1 MYLGIFIFTFVE
13 GFYRDI
19 FMEEL
24 DLNNI
29 LSPEEVENLFG
40 QDTDE
45 LQEISPEEE
54 KKELTEKTETTEVQ
68 TDEDLFESESVGSGK
83 KDSQGQEDTNQDR
96 HGSSPKK
103 TNFYSS
109 IASALKEDGIFQN
122 LDEDKA
128 KEIKD
133 AESFAQAIRDEVSAQ
148 FDERQKRIDEALNA
162 GIELSD
168 VQKYEK
174 TLNYLDSIKDDH
186 LSDESE
192 QGEQLRRQLIYND
205 FINRGYSKERA
216 QREVK
221 KSFDAG
227 TDIED
232 AKEALNS
239 NIEFYKN
246 SYNSIIEEAKKAEEE
261 EIKERKKDAETLK
274 KNILEEEKVFGE
286 LHIDKTTRQKVF
298 DNISKPVYKD
308 PETGEL
314 FTALQKYEMDN
325 RLDFI
330 KNVGLIY
337 TLTDG
342 FKNLDGLIKGKVKKE
357 VRKGLRE
364 LETTINNTARTV
376 DGSLKFVSGVDEDS
390 ESYVG
395 KGWNLDI

>member
-1 MYLGIFIFTFVE
+1 
-13 GFYRDI
+13 
-19 FMEEL
+19 MEEL
-24 DLNNI
+24 DLSNI
-29 LSPEEVENLFG
+29 LSPEEMDNLF
-40 QDTDE
+40 DE
-45 LQEISPEEE
+45 EGSKTQETPPEPTEDD
-54 KKELTEKTETTEVQ
+54 KKNKETTEVQ
-68 TDEDLFESESVGSGK
+68 VDAEDLFESESVGSGK
-83 KDSQGQEDTNQDR
+83 EDKQGKEDTTPD
-96 HGSSPKK
+96 GSGTSPK

-122 LDEDKA
+122 LDNDKA

-162 GIELSD
+162 GIEPSE
-168 VQKYEK
+168 VQKYER
-174 TLNYLDSIKDDH
+174 TLNYLDSIKDENI
-186 LSDESE
+186 SDESE

-232 AKEALNS
+232 AKESLKS
-239 NIEFYKN
+239 NKEFFKN
-246 SYNSIIEEAKKAEEE
+246 SYDSIVEEAKKAEEE
-261 EIKERKKDAETLK
+261 EIKERQKDAETLK

-286 LHIDKTTRQKVF
+286 LQIDKATRQKVF
-298 DNISKPVYKD
+298 DNVSKPVYKD

-325 RLDFI
+325 RLDFL

-364 LETTINNTARTV
+364 LETTINSTARTT
-376 DGSLKFVSGVDEDS
+376 DGNLKFATGVDEDP

-395 KGWNLDI
+395 KGWHLDV

>member
-1 MYLGIFIFTFVE
+1 
-13 GFYRDI
+13 
-19 FMEEL
+19 MEEL

-29 LSPEEVENLFG
+29 LSPEEMDNLF
-40 QDTDE
+40 DE
-45 LQEISPEEE
+45 EGSETQETPPESTEE
-54 KKELTEKTETTEVQ
+54 KEKNNETTEVQ
-68 TDEDLFESESVGSGK
+68 VDAEDLFESESVGSGK
-83 KDSQGQEDTNQDR
+83 EDKQGKEDTTPDR
-96 HGSSPKK
+96 SGTSPK

-122 LDEDKA
+122 LDNDKA

-133 AESFAQAIRDEVSAQ
+133 AESFAQAMRDEVTAQ
-148 FDERQKRIDEALNA
+148 LDERQKRIDEALNA
-162 GIELSD
+162 GIEPSEI
-168 VQKYEK
+168 QKYER
-174 TLNYLDSIKDDH
+174 TLNYLDSIKDENI
-186 LSDESE
+186 SDESE

-232 AKEALNS
+232 AKESLKS
-239 NIEFYKN
+239 NKEFFKN
-246 SYNSIIEEAKKAEEE
+246 SYDSIVEEAKKAEEKE
-261 EIKERKKDAETLK
+261 VEERKKDAETLK

-286 LHIDKTTRQKVF
+286 LQIDKATRQKVF
-298 DNISKPVYKD
+298 DNVSKPVYKD

-325 RLDFI
+325 RLDFL

-364 LETTINNTARTV
+364 LETTINNTARTS
-376 DGSLKFVSGVDEDS
+376 DGNLKFATGVDEDP

-395 KGWNLDI
+395 KGWHLDV

>member
-1 MYLGIFIFTFVE
+1 MK
-13 GFYRDI
+13 
-19 FMEEL
+19 EL
-24 DLNNI
+24 DLSNI
-29 LSPEEVENLFG
+29 LSPEEMDNLF
-40 QDTDE
+40 DE
-45 LQEISPEEE
+45 EGSKTQETPPEPTEDG
-54 KKELTEKTETTEVQ
+54 KKNNETTEVQ
-68 TDEDLFESESVGSGK
+68 VDAEDLFESESVGSGK
-83 KDSQGQEDTNQDR
+83 EDKQGKEDTTPD
-96 HGSSPKK
+96 GSGTSPK

-122 LDEDKA
+122 LDNDKA

-162 GIELSD
+162 GIEPSE
-168 VQKYEK
+168 VQKYER
-174 TLNYLDSIKDDH
+174 TLNYLDSIKDENI
-186 LSDESE
+186 SDESE

-232 AKEALNS
+232 AKESLKS
-239 NIEFYKN
+239 NKEFFKS
-246 SYNSIIEEAKKAEEE
+246 SYDSIVEEAKKEEE
-261 EIKERKKDAETLK
+261 KEIEKRKKDAETLK

-286 LHIDKTTRQKVF
+286 LQIDKATRQKVF
-298 DNISKPVYKD
+298 DNVSKPVYKD

-325 RLDFI
+325 RLDFL

-364 LETTINNTARTV
+364 LETTINNTARTS
-376 DGSLKFVSGVDEDS
+376 DGNLKFATGVDEDP

-395 KGWNLDI
+395 KGWHLDV

>member
-1 MYLGIFIFTFVE
+1 
-13 GFYRDI
+13 
-19 FMEEL
+19 MEEL
-24 DLNNI
+24 NSSNI
-29 LSPEEVENLFG
+29 LSPEEMDNLF
-40 QDTDE
+40 DE
-45 LQEISPEEE
+45 EGSETQETPPDPKEDD
-54 KKELTEKTETTEVQ
+54 KKNKETTEVQ
-68 TDEDLFESESVGSGK
+68 VDAEDLFESERVGSGK
-83 KDSQGQEDTNQDR
+83 EDKQGKEDTIPDR
-96 HGSSPKK
+96 SGTSPK

-122 LDEDKA
+122 LDDDKA

-162 GIELSD
+162 GIEPSE
-168 VQKYEK
+168 VQKYER
-174 TLNYLDSIKDDH
+174 TLNYLDSIKDENI
-186 LSDESE
+186 SDESE

-232 AKEALNS
+232 AKESLKS
-239 NIEFYKN
+239 NKEFFKN
-246 SYNSIIEEAKKAEEE
+246 SYDSMVEEAKKAEEK
-261 EIKERKKDAETLK
+261 EIEERKKDAETLK

-286 LHIDKTTRQKVF
+286 LQIDKATRQKVF

-325 RLDFI
+325 RLDFL

-364 LETTINNTARTV
+364 LETTINNTARTT
-376 DGSLKFVSGVDEDS
+376 DGDLKFATGVDEDP

-395 KGWNLDI
+395 KGWHLDV

>member
-1 MYLGIFIFTFVE
+1 
-13 GFYRDI
+13 
-19 FMEEL
+19 MEEL

-29 LSPEEVENLFG
+29 LSPEEMDNLFNEEG
-40 QDTDE
+40 SET
-45 LQEISPEEE
+45 QETPPEPTEE
-54 KKELTEKTETTEVQ
+54 KEKNNETTEVQ
-68 TDEDLFESESVGSGK
+68 VDAEDLFESESVGSGK
-83 KDSQGQEDTNQDR
+83 EDKQGKEDTTPDR
-96 HGSSPKK
+96 SGTSPK

-122 LDEDKA
+122 LDNDKA

-133 AESFAQAIRDEVSAQ
+133 AESFAQAMRDEVTAQ
-148 FDERQKRIDEALNA
+148 LDERQKRIDEALNA
-162 GIELSD
+162 GIEPSEI
-168 VQKYEK
+168 QKYEK
-174 TLNYLDSIKDDH
+174 TLNYLDSIKDENI
-186 LSDESE
+186 SDESE

-232 AKEALNS
+232 AKESLKS
-239 NIEFYKN
+239 NKEFFKN
-246 SYNSIIEEAKKAEEE
+246 SYDSIVEEAKKAEEK
-261 EIKERKKDAETLK
+261 EIEERKKDAETLK

-286 LHIDKTTRQKVF
+286 LQIDKATRQKVF

-325 RLDFI
+325 RLDFL

-364 LETTINNTARTV
+364 LETTINNTARTS
-376 DGSLKFVSGVDEDS
+376 DGNLKFATGVDEDP

-395 KGWNLDI
+395 KGWHLDV

>member
-1 MYLGIFIFTFVE
+1 
-13 GFYRDI
+13 
-19 FMEEL
+19 MEEL

-29 LSPEEVENLFG
+29 LSPEEMDNLF
-40 QDTDE
+40 DE
-45 LQEISPEEE
+45 EGSKTQETPPEPTEDN
-54 KKELTEKTETTEVQ
+54 KKNNETTEVQ
-68 TDEDLFESESVGSGK
+68 VDAEDLFESESVGSGK
-83 KDSQGQEDTNQDR
+83 EDKQGKEDTTPD
-96 HGSSPKK
+96 GSGTSPK

-122 LDEDKA
+122 LDNDKA

-162 GIELSD
+162 GIEPSE
-168 VQKYEK
+168 VQKYER
-174 TLNYLDSIKDDH
+174 TLNYLDSIKDENI
-186 LSDESE
+186 SDESE

-232 AKEALNS
+232 AKESLKS
-239 NIEFYKN
+239 NKEFFKS
-246 SYNSIIEEAKKAEEE
+246 SYDSIVEEAKKAEEE
-261 EIKERKKDAETLK
+261 EIKERQKDAETLK

-286 LHIDKTTRQKVF
+286 LQIDKATRQKVF
-298 DNISKPVYKD
+298 DNVSKPVYKD

-325 RLDFI
+325 RLDFL

-364 LETTINNTARTV
+364 LETTINSTARTT
-376 DGSLKFVSGVDEDS
+376 DGNLKFATGVDEDP

-395 KGWNLDI
+395 KGWHLDV

>member
-1 MYLGIFIFTFVE
+1 
-13 GFYRDI
+13 
-19 FMEEL
+19 MEEL

-29 LSPEEVENLFG
+29 LSPEEMDNLF
-40 QDTDE
+40 DE
-45 LQEISPEEE
+45 EGSETQETPPESTEE
-54 KKELTEKTETTEVQ
+54 KEKNNETTEVQ
-68 TDEDLFESESVGSGK
+68 VDAEDLFESESVGSGK
-83 KDSQGQEDTNQDR
+83 EDKQGKEDTTPDR
-96 HGSSPKK
+96 SGTSPK

-122 LDEDKA
+122 LDNDKA

-133 AESFAQAIRDEVSAQ
+133 AESFAQAMRDEVTAQ
-148 FDERQKRIDEALNA
+148 LDERQKRIDEALNA
-162 GIELSD
+162 GIEPSEI
-168 VQKYEK
+168 QKYER
-174 TLNYLDSIKDDH
+174 TLNYLDSIKDENI
-186 LSDESE
+186 SDESE

-232 AKEALNS
+232 AKESLKS
-239 NIEFYKN
+239 NKEFFKN
-246 SYNSIIEEAKKAEEE
+246 SYDSIVEEAKKAEERE
-261 EIKERKKDAETLK
+261 VEERKKDAETLK

-286 LHIDKTTRQKVF
+286 LQIDKATRQKVF

-325 RLDFI
+325 RLDFL

-364 LETTINNTARTV
+364 LETTINNTARTS
-376 DGSLKFVSGVDEDS
+376 DGNLKFATGVDEDP

-395 KGWNLDI
+395 KGWHLDV

>member
-1 MYLGIFIFTFVE
+1 
-13 GFYRDI
+13 
-19 FMEEL
+19 MEEL

-29 LSPEEVENLFG
+29 LSPEEMDNLF
-40 QDTDE
+40 DE
-45 LQEISPEEE
+45 EGSETQETPPESTEE
-54 KKELTEKTETTEVQ
+54 KEKNKETTEVQ
-68 TDEDLFESESVGSGK
+68 VDAEDLFESESVGSGK
-83 KDSQGQEDTNQDR
+83 EDKQGREDTTPDR
-96 HGSSPKK
+96 SGTSPK

-122 LDEDKA
+122 LDDDKA

-133 AESFAQAIRDEVSAQ
+133 AESFAQAMRDEVTAQ
-148 FDERQKRIDEALNA
+148 LDERQKRIDEALNA
-162 GIELSD
+162 GIEPSEI
-168 VQKYEK
+168 QKYEK
-174 TLNYLDSIKDDH
+174 TLNYLDSIKDENI
-186 LSDESE
+186 SDESE

-232 AKEALNS
+232 AKESLKS
-239 NIEFYKN
+239 NKEFFKN
-246 SYNSIIEEAKKAEEE
+246 SYDSIVEEAKKAEEK
-261 EIKERKKDAETLK
+261 EIEERKKDAETLK

-286 LHIDKTTRQKVF
+286 IQIDKATRQKVF

-325 RLDFI
+325 RLDFL

-342 FKNLDGLIKGKVKKE
+342 FKNLNGLIKGKVKKE

-364 LETTINNTARTV
+364 LETTINNTARTS
-376 DGSLKFVSGVDEDS
+376 DGNLKFATGVDEDP

-395 KGWNLDI
+395 KGWHLDV

>member
-1 MYLGIFIFTFVE
+1 
-13 GFYRDI
+13 
-19 FMEEL
+19 MEEL

-29 LSPEEVENLFG
+29 LSPEEMDNLFNEEG
-40 QDTDE
+40 SET
-45 LQEISPEEE
+45 QETPPDPKEDD
-54 KKELTEKTETTEVQ
+54 KKNKEATEVQ
-68 TDEDLFESESVGSGK
+68 VDAEDLFESESVGSGK
-83 KDSQGQEDTNQDR
+83 EDKQGKEDTIPDR
-96 HGSSPKK
+96 SGTSPK

-122 LDEDKA
+122 LDDDKA

-162 GIELSD
+162 GIEPSE
-168 VQKYEK
+168 VQKYER
-174 TLNYLDSIKDDH
+174 TLNYLDSIKDENI
-186 LSDESE
+186 SDESE

-232 AKEALNS
+232 AKESLKS
-239 NIEFYKN
+239 NKEFFKN
-246 SYNSIIEEAKKAEEE
+246 SYDSIVEEAKKAEEE

-286 LHIDKTTRQKVF
+286 LQIDKATRQKVF

-325 RLDFI
+325 RLDFL

-364 LETTINNTARTV
+364 LETTINNTARTT
-376 DGSLKFVSGVDEDS
+376 DGNLKFATGVDEDP

-395 KGWNLDI
+395 KGWHLDV

>member
-1 MYLGIFIFTFVE
+1 
-13 GFYRDI
+13 
-19 FMEEL
+19 MEEL
-24 DLNNI
+24 DLSNI
-29 LSPEEVENLFG
+29 LSPEEMDNLF
-40 QDTDE
+40 DE
-45 LQEISPEEE
+45 EGSETQETPPDP
-54 KKELTEKTETTEVQ
+54 KEDDNKNKETTEVQ
-68 TDEDLFESESVGSGK
+68 VDAEDLFESESVGSGK
-83 KDSQGQEDTNQDR
+83 EDKQGKEDTIPDR
-96 HGSSPKK
+96 SGTSPK

-122 LDEDKA
+122 LDDDKA

-162 GIELSD
+162 GIEPSE
-168 VQKYEK
+168 VQKYER
-174 TLNYLDSIKDDH
+174 TLNYLDSIKDENI
-186 LSDESE
+186 SDESE

-232 AKEALNS
+232 AKESLKS
-239 NIEFYKN
+239 NKEFFKN
-246 SYNSIIEEAKKAEEE
+246 SYDSIVEEAKKAEEKE
-261 EIKERKKDAETLK
+261 VEERKKDAETLK

-286 LHIDKTTRQKVF
+286 LQIDKATRQKVF

-325 RLDFI
+325 RLDFL

-364 LETTINNTARTV
+364 LETTINNTARTS
-376 DGSLKFVSGVDEDS
+376 DGNLKFATGVDEDP

-395 KGWNLDI
+395 KGWHLDV

>member
-1 MYLGIFIFTFVE
+1 
-13 GFYRDI
+13 
-19 FMEEL
+19 MEEL

-29 LSPEEVENLFG
+29 LSPEEMDNLF
-40 QDTDE
+40 DE
-45 LQEISPEEE
+45 EGSETQETPPESTEE
-54 KKELTEKTETTEVQ
+54 KEKNKETTEVQ
-68 TDEDLFESESVGSGK
+68 VDAEDLFESESVGSGK
-83 KDSQGQEDTNQDR
+83 EDKQGKEDTTPDR
-96 HGSSPKK
+96 SGTSPK

-122 LDEDKA
+122 LDNDKA

-133 AESFAQAIRDEVSAQ
+133 AESFAQAMRDEVTAQ
-148 FDERQKRIDEALNA
+148 LDERQKRIDEALDA
-162 GIELSD
+162 GIEPSEI
-168 VQKYEK
+168 QKYER
-174 TLNYLDSIKDDH
+174 TLNYLDSIKDENI
-186 LSDESE
+186 SDESE

-232 AKEALNS
+232 AKESLKS
-239 NIEFYKN
+239 NKEFFKN
-246 SYNSIIEEAKKAEEE
+246 SYDSIVEEAKKAEEK
-261 EIKERKKDAETLK
+261 EIEERKKDAETLK

-286 LHIDKTTRQKVF
+286 LQIDKATRQKVF
-298 DNISKPVYKD
+298 DNVSKPVYKD

-325 RLDFI
+325 RLDFL

-364 LETTINNTARTV
+364 LETTINNTARTS
-376 DGSLKFVSGVDEDS
+376 DGNLKFATGVDEDP

-395 KGWNLDI
+395 KGWHLDV

>member
-1 MYLGIFIFTFVE
+1 
-13 GFYRDI
+13 
-19 FMEEL
+19 MEEL

-29 LSPEEVENLFG
+29 LSPEEVDNLF
-40 QDTDE
+40 DE
-45 LQEISPEEE
+45 EGSKTQETPPEPTEDD
-54 KKELTEKTETTEVQ
+54 KKNNETTEVQ
-68 TDEDLFESESVGSGK
+68 VDAEDLFESESVGSGK
-83 KDSQGQEDTNQDR
+83 EDKQGKEDT
-96 HGSSPKK
+96 SPDGTGTSPK

-122 LDEDKA
+122 LDNDKA

-162 GIELSD
+162 GIEPSE
-168 VQKYEK
+168 VQKYER
-174 TLNYLDSIKDDH
+174 TLNYLDSIKDENI
-186 LSDESE
+186 SDESE

-232 AKEALNS
+232 AKESLKS
-239 NIEFYKN
+239 NKEFFKS
-246 SYNSIIEEAKKAEEE
+246 SYDSIVEEAKKEEE
-261 EIKERKKDAETLK
+261 KEIEKRKKDAETLK

-286 LHIDKTTRQKVF
+286 LQIDKATRQKVF
-298 DNISKPVYKD
+298 DNVSKPVYKD

-325 RLDFI
+325 RLDFL

-364 LETTINNTARTV
+364 LETTINNTARTS
-376 DGSLKFVSGVDEDS
+376 DGNLKFATGVDEDP

-395 KGWNLDI
+395 KGWHLDV

>member
-1 MYLGIFIFTFVE
+1 
-13 GFYRDI
+13 
-19 FMEEL
+19 MEEL

-29 LSPEEVENLFG
+29 LSPEEMDNLF
-40 QDTDE
+40 DE
-45 LQEISPEEE
+45 EGSKTQETPPESTEE
-54 KKELTEKTETTEVQ
+54 KEKNKETTEVQ
-68 TDEDLFESESVGSGK
+68 VDAEDLFESESVGSGK
-83 KDSQGQEDTNQDR
+83 EDKQGKEDTTPD
-96 HGSSPKK
+96 GSGTSPK

-122 LDEDKA
+122 LDNDKA

-133 AESFAQAIRDEVSAQ
+133 AESFAQAMRDEVTAQ
-148 FDERQKRIDEALNA
+148 LDERQKRIDEALNA
-162 GIELSD
+162 GIEPSEI
-168 VQKYEK
+168 QKYEK
-174 TLNYLDSIKDDH
+174 TLNYLDSIRDENI
-186 LSDESE
+186 SDESE

-232 AKEALNS
+232 AKESLKS
-239 NIEFYKN
+239 NKEFFKN
-246 SYNSIIEEAKKAEEE
+246 SYDSIVEEAKKAEEK
-261 EIKERKKDAETLK
+261 EIEERKKDTETLK

-286 LHIDKTTRQKVF
+286 IQIDKATRQKVF

-325 RLDFI
+325 RLDFL

-364 LETTINNTARTV
+364 LETTINNTARTS
-376 DGSLKFVSGVDEDS
+376 DGNLKFATGVDEDP

-395 KGWNLDI
+395 KGWHLDV

>member
-1 MYLGIFIFTFVE
+1 
-13 GFYRDI
+13 
-19 FMEEL
+19 MEEL

-29 LSPEEVENLFG
+29 LSPEEMDNLF
-40 QDTDE
+40 DE
-45 LQEISPEEE
+45 EGSKTQETPPESTEE
-54 KKELTEKTETTEVQ
+54 KEKNKETTEVQ
-68 TDEDLFESESVGSGK
+68 VDAEDLFESESVGSGK
-83 KDSQGQEDTNQDR
+83 EDKQGKEDTIPDR
-96 HGSSPKK
+96 SGTSPK

-122 LDEDKA
+122 LDNDKA

-133 AESFAQAIRDEVSAQ
+133 AESFAQAMRDEVTAQ
-148 FDERQKRIDEALNA
+148 LDERQKRIDEALNA
-162 GIELSD
+162 GIEPSEI
-168 VQKYEK
+168 QKYEK
-174 TLNYLDSIKDDH
+174 TLNYLDSIKDENI
-186 LSDESE
+186 SDESE

-232 AKEALNS
+232 AKESLKS
-239 NIEFYKN
+239 NKEFFKN
-246 SYNSIIEEAKKAEEE
+246 SYDSIVEEAKKAEEK
-261 EIKERKKDAETLK
+261 EIEERKKDAETLK

-286 LHIDKTTRQKVF
+286 IQIDKATRQKVF

-325 RLDFI
+325 RFDFL

-364 LETTINNTARTV
+364 LETTINNTARTS
-376 DGSLKFVSGVDEDS
+376 DGNLKLQLELMKTLSLMLVRAGILMS
-390 ESYVG
+390 
-395 KGWNLDI
+395 NLLF

>member
-1 MYLGIFIFTFVE
+1 
-13 GFYRDI
+13 
-19 FMEEL
+19 MEEL

-29 LSPEEVENLFG
+29 LSPEEMDNLF
-40 QDTDE
+40 DE
-45 LQEISPEEE
+45 EGSETQETPPESTEE
-54 KKELTEKTETTEVQ
+54 KEKNNETTEVQ
-68 TDEDLFESESVGSGK
+68 VDAEDLFESESVGSGK
-83 KDSQGQEDTNQDR
+83 EDKQGKEDTTPDR
-96 HGSSPKK
+96 SGTSPK

-122 LDEDKA
+122 LDNDKA

-133 AESFAQAIRDEVSAQ
+133 AESFAQAIRDEVTAQ
-148 FDERQKRIDEALNA
+148 LDERQKRIDEALNA
-162 GIELSD
+162 GIEPSEI
-168 VQKYEK
+168 QKYEK
-174 TLNYLDSIKDDH
+174 TLNYLDSIKDENI
-186 LSDESE
+186 SDESE

-232 AKEALNS
+232 AKESLKS
-239 NIEFYKN
+239 NKEFFKN
-246 SYNSIIEEAKKAEEE
+246 SYDSIVEEAKKAEEK
-261 EIKERKKDAETLK
+261 EIEERKKDAETLK

-286 LHIDKTTRQKVF
+286 LQIDKATRQKVF

-325 RLDFI
+325 RLDFL

-364 LETTINNTARTV
+364 LETTINNTARTS
-376 DGSLKFVSGVDEDS
+376 DGNLKFATGVDEDP

-395 KGWNLDI
+395 KGWHLDV

>member
-1 MYLGIFIFTFVE
+1 
-13 GFYRDI
+13 
-19 FMEEL
+19 MEEL

-29 LSPEEVENLFG
+29 LSPEEMDNLF
-40 QDTDE
+40 DE
-45 LQEISPEEE
+45 EGSETQETPPESTEE
-54 KKELTEKTETTEVQ
+54 KEQNKETTEVQ
-68 TDEDLFESESVGSGK
+68 VDAEDLFESESVGSGK
-83 KDSQGQEDTNQDR
+83 EDKQGKEDTTPDR
-96 HGSSPKK
+96 SGTSPK

-122 LDEDKA
+122 LDNDKA

-133 AESFAQAIRDEVSAQ
+133 AESFAQAMRDEVTAQ
-148 FDERQKRIDEALNA
+148 LDERQKRIDEALNA
-162 GIELSD
+162 GIEPSEI
-168 VQKYEK
+168 QKYER
-174 TLNYLDSIKDDH
+174 TLNYLDSIKDENI
-186 LSDESE
+186 SDESE

-232 AKEALNS
+232 AKESLKS
-239 NIEFYKN
+239 NKEFFKN
-246 SYNSIIEEAKKAEEE
+246 SYDSIVEEAKKAEEKE
-261 EIKERKKDAETLK
+261 VEERKKDAETLK

-286 LHIDKTTRQKVF
+286 LQIDKATRQKVF
-298 DNISKPVYKD
+298 DNVSKPVYKD

-325 RLDFI
+325 RLDFL

-364 LETTINNTARTV
+364 LETTINNTARTS
-376 DGSLKFVSGVDEDS
+376 DGNLKFATGVDEDP

-395 KGWNLDI
+395 KGWHLDV

>member
-1 MYLGIFIFTFVE
+1 
-13 GFYRDI
+13 
-19 FMEEL
+19 MEEL

-29 LSPEEVENLFG
+29 LSPEEMDNLF
-40 QDTDE
+40 DE
-45 LQEISPEEE
+45 EGSKTQETPPEPTEDD
-54 KKELTEKTETTEVQ
+54 KKNNETTEVQ
-68 TDEDLFESESVGSGK
+68 VDAEDLFESESVGSGK
-83 KDSQGQEDTNQDR
+83 EDKQGKEDTTPD
-96 HGSSPKK
+96 GSGTSPK

-122 LDEDKA
+122 LDNDKA

-162 GIELSD
+162 GIEPSE
-168 VQKYEK
+168 VQKYER
-174 TLNYLDSIKDDH
+174 TLNYLDSIKDENI
-186 LSDESE
+186 SDESE

-232 AKEALNS
+232 AKESLKS
-239 NIEFYKN
+239 NKEFFKS
-246 SYNSIIEEAKKAEEE
+246 SYDSIVEEAKKAEEE
-261 EIKERKKDAETLK
+261 EIKERQKDAETLK

-286 LHIDKTTRQKVF
+286 LQIDKATRQKVF
-298 DNISKPVYKD
+298 DNVSKPVYKD

-325 RLDFI
+325 RLDFL

-364 LETTINNTARTV
+364 LETTINNTARTT
-376 DGSLKFVSGVDEDS
+376 DGNLKFATGVDEDP

-395 KGWNLDI
+395 KGWHLDV

>member
-1 MYLGIFIFTFVE
+1 
-13 GFYRDI
+13 
-19 FMEEL
+19 MEEL
-24 DLNNI
+24 DLSNI
-29 LSPEEVENLFG
+29 LSPEEMDNLF
-40 QDTDE
+40 DE
-45 LQEISPEEE
+45 EGSKTQETPP
-54 KKELTEKTETTEVQ
+54 ELTEDDKKNKETTEVQ
-68 TDEDLFESESVGSGK
+68 VDAEDLFESESVGSGK
-83 KDSQGQEDTNQDR
+83 EDKQGKEDT
-96 HGSSPKK
+96 SPDGTGISPK

-109 IASALKEDGIFQN
+109 IASALKEEGIFQN
-122 LDEDKA
+122 LDDSKA
-128 KEIKD
+128 SEIKD
-133 AESFAQAIRDEVSAQ
+133 AESFAQAFRDEVTAQ
-148 FDERQKRIDEALNA
+148 LDERQKRIDEALNA
-162 GIELSD
+162 GIEPSE
-168 VQKYEK
+168 VQKYER
-174 TLNYLDSIKDDH
+174 TLNYLDSIKDENI
-186 LSDESE
+186 SDESE

-232 AKEALNS
+232 AKESLKS
-239 NIEFYKN
+239 NKEFFKS
-246 SYNSIIEEAKKAEEE
+246 SYDSIVEEAKKEEE
-261 EIKERKKDAETLK
+261 KEIENRKKDAETLK

-286 LHIDKTTRQKVF
+286 LQIDKATRQKVF
-298 DNISKPVYKD
+298 DNVSKPVYKD

-325 RLDFI
+325 RLDFL

-364 LETTINNTARTV
+364 LETTINNTARTA
-376 DGSLKFVSGVDEDS
+376 DGNLKFATGVDEDP

-395 KGWNLDI
+395 KGWHLDV

>member
-1 MYLGIFIFTFVE
+1 
-13 GFYRDI
+13 
-19 FMEEL
+19 MEEL

-29 LSPEEVENLFG
+29 LSPEEMDNLF
-40 QDTDE
+40 DE
-45 LQEISPEEE
+45 EGSKTQETPPEP
-54 KKELTEKTETTEVQ
+54 TEDDNKNNETTEVQ
-68 TDEDLFESESVGSGK
+68 VDAEDLFESESVGSGK
-83 KDSQGQEDTNQDR
+83 EDKQGKEDTTPD
-96 HGSSPKK
+96 GSGTSPK

-122 LDEDKA
+122 LDDSKA
-128 KEIKD
+128 SEIKD
-133 AESFAQAIRDEVSAQ
+133 AESFAQAFRDEVTAQ
-148 FDERQKRIDEALNA
+148 LDERQKRIDEALNA
-162 GIELSD
+162 GIEPSE
-168 VQKYEK
+168 VQKYER
-174 TLNYLDSIKDDH
+174 TLNYLDSIKDENI
-186 LSDESE
+186 SDESE

-232 AKEALNS
+232 AKESLKS
-239 NIEFYKN
+239 NKEFFKS
-246 SYNSIIEEAKKAEEE
+246 SYDSIVEEAKKEEE
-261 EIKERKKDAETLK
+261 KEIEERKKDAETLK

-286 LHIDKTTRQKVF
+286 LQIDKATRQKVF
-298 DNISKPVYKD
+298 DNVSKPVYKD

-325 RLDFI
+325 RLDFL

-364 LETTINNTARTV
+364 LETTINNTARTA
-376 DGSLKFVSGVDEDS
+376 DGNLKFATGVDEDP

-395 KGWNLDI
+395 KGWHLDV

>member
-1 MYLGIFIFTFVE
+1 
-13 GFYRDI
+13 
-19 FMEEL
+19 MEEL

-29 LSPEEVENLFG
+29 LSPEEMDNLF
-40 QDTDE
+40 DE
-45 LQEISPEEE
+45 EGSKTQETPPEPTEDD
-54 KKELTEKTETTEVQ
+54 KKNNETTEVQ
-68 TDEDLFESESVGSGK
+68 VDAEDLFESESVGSGK
-83 KDSQGQEDTNQDR
+83 EDKQGKEDT
-96 HGSSPKK
+96 SPDGTGTSPK

-122 LDEDKA
+122 LDNDKA

-162 GIELSD
+162 GIEPSE
-168 VQKYEK
+168 VQKYER
-174 TLNYLDSIKDDH
+174 TLNYLDSIKDENI
-186 LSDESE
+186 SDESE

-232 AKEALNS
+232 AKESLKS
-239 NIEFYKN
+239 NKEFFKS
-246 SYNSIIEEAKKAEEE
+246 SYDSIVEEAKKEEE
-261 EIKERKKDAETLK
+261 KEIEERKKDAETLK

-286 LHIDKTTRQKVF
+286 LQIDKATRQKVF
-298 DNISKPVYKD
+298 DNVSKPVYKD

-325 RLDFI
+325 RLDFL

-364 LETTINNTARTV
+364 LETTINNTARTS
-376 DGSLKFVSGVDEDS
+376 DGNLKFATGVDEDP

-395 KGWNLDI
+395 KGWHLDV

>member
-1 MYLGIFIFTFVE
+1 
-13 GFYRDI
+13 
-19 FMEEL
+19 MEEL

-29 LSPEEVENLFG
+29 LSPEEMDNLFNEEG
-40 QDTDE
+40 SET
-45 LQEISPEEE
+45 QETPPDPKEDD
-54 KKELTEKTETTEVQ
+54 KKNKETTEVQ
-68 TDEDLFESESVGSGK
+68 VDAEDLFESESVGSGK
-83 KDSQGQEDTNQDR
+83 EDKQGKEDT
-96 HGSSPKK
+96 SPDGTGTSPK

-109 IASALKEDGIFQN
+109 IASALKEEGIFQN
-122 LDEDKA
+122 LDDSKA
-128 KEIKD
+128 SEIKD
-133 AESFAQAIRDEVSAQ
+133 AESFAQAFRDEVTAQ
-148 FDERQKRIDEALNA
+148 LDERQKRIDEALNA
-162 GIELSD
+162 GIEPSEI
-168 VQKYEK
+168 QKYER
-174 TLNYLDSIKDDH
+174 TLNYLDSIKDENI
-186 LSDESE
+186 SDESE

-232 AKEALNS
+232 AKESLKS
-239 NIEFYKN
+239 NKEFFKN
-246 SYNSIIEEAKKAEEE
+246 SYDSIVEEAKKAEEE

-286 LHIDKTTRQKVF
+286 LQIDKATRQKVF

-325 RLDFI
+325 RLDFL

-364 LETTINNTARTV
+364 LETTINNTARTT
-376 DGSLKFVSGVDEDS
+376 DGNLKFATGVDEDP

-395 KGWNLDI
+395 KGWHLDV

>member
-1 MYLGIFIFTFVE
+1 
-13 GFYRDI
+13 
-19 FMEEL
+19 MEEL

-29 LSPEEVENLFG
+29 LSPEEMDNLF
-40 QDTDE
+40 DE
-45 LQEISPEEE
+45 EGSKTQETPPESTEDD
-54 KKELTEKTETTEVQ
+54 KKNNETTEVQ
-68 TDEDLFESESVGSGK
+68 VDAEDLFESESVGSGK
-83 KDSQGQEDTNQDR
+83 EDKQGKEDTTPDR
-96 HGSSPKK
+96 SGTSPK

-122 LDEDKA
+122 LDNDKA

-162 GIELSD
+162 GIEPSEI
-168 VQKYEK
+168 QKYER
-174 TLNYLDSIKDDH
+174 TLNYLDSIKDENI
-186 LSDESE
+186 SDESE

-232 AKEALNS
+232 AKESLKS
-239 NIEFYKN
+239 NKEFFKS
-246 SYNSIIEEAKKAEEE
+246 SYDSIVEEAKKEEE
-261 EIKERKKDAETLK
+261 KEIDERKKDAETLK

-286 LHIDKTTRQKVF
+286 LQIDKATRQKVF
-298 DNISKPVYKD
+298 DNVSKPVYKD

-325 RLDFI
+325 RLDFL

-364 LETTINNTARTV
+364 LETTINNTARTS
-376 DGSLKFVSGVDEDS
+376 DGNLKFASGVDEDP

-395 KGWNLDI
+395 KGWHLDV

>member
-1 MYLGIFIFTFVE
+1 
-13 GFYRDI
+13 
-19 FMEEL
+19 MEEL
-24 DLNNI
+24 DLSNI
-29 LSPEEVENLFG
+29 LSPEEVDNLF
-40 QDTDE
+40 DE
-45 LQEISPEEE
+45 EGSKTQETPPEPTEDD
-54 KKELTEKTETTEVQ
+54 KKNNETTEVQ
-68 TDEDLFESESVGSGK
+68 VDAEDLFESESVGSGK
-83 KDSQGQEDTNQDR
+83 EDKQGKEDTTPD
-96 HGSSPKK
+96 GSGTSPK

-122 LDEDKA
+122 LDNDKA

-162 GIELSD
+162 GIEPSE
-168 VQKYEK
+168 VQKYER
-174 TLNYLDSIKDDH
+174 TLNYLDSIKDENI
-186 LSDESE
+186 SDESE

-232 AKEALNS
+232 AKESLKS
-239 NIEFYKN
+239 NKEFFKS
-246 SYNSIIEEAKKAEEE
+246 SYDSIVEEAKKEEE
-261 EIKERKKDAETLK
+261 KEIEERKKDAETLK

-286 LHIDKTTRQKVF
+286 LQIDKATRQKVF
-298 DNISKPVYKD
+298 DNVSKPVYKD

-325 RLDFI
+325 RLDFL
-330 KNVGLIY
+330 KNVGLVY

-364 LETTINNTARTV
+364 LETTINNTARTS
-376 DGSLKFVSGVDEDS
+376 DGNLKFATGVDEDP

-395 KGWNLDI
+395 KGWHLDV

>member
-1 MYLGIFIFTFVE
+1 
-13 GFYRDI
+13 
-19 FMEEL
+19 MEEL
-24 DLNNI
+24 DLSNI
-29 LSPEEVENLFG
+29 LSPEEMDNLF
-40 QDTDE
+40 DE
-45 LQEISPEEE
+45 EGSKTQETPPEP
-54 KKELTEKTETTEVQ
+54 TEDDNKNNETTEVQ
-68 TDEDLFESESVGSGK
+68 VDAEDLFESESVGSGK
-83 KDSQGQEDTNQDR
+83 EDKQGKEDT
-96 HGSSPKK
+96 SPDGTGTSPK

-122 LDEDKA
+122 LDNDKA

-162 GIELSD
+162 GIEPSE
-168 VQKYEK
+168 VQKYER
-174 TLNYLDSIKDDH
+174 TLNYLDSIKDENI
-186 LSDESE
+186 SDESE

-232 AKEALNS
+232 AKESLKS
-239 NIEFYKN
+239 NKEFFKS
-246 SYNSIIEEAKKAEEE
+246 SYDSIVEEAKKEEE
-261 EIKERKKDAETLK
+261 KEIEKRKKDAETLK

-286 LHIDKTTRQKVF
+286 LQIDKATRQKVF
-298 DNISKPVYKD
+298 DNVSKPVYKD

-325 RLDFI
+325 RLDFL

-364 LETTINNTARTV
+364 LETTINNTARTS
-376 DGSLKFVSGVDEDS
+376 DGNLKFATGVDEDP

-395 KGWNLDI
+395 KGWHLDV

>member
-1 MYLGIFIFTFVE
+1 
-13 GFYRDI
+13 
-19 FMEEL
+19 MEEL
-24 DLNNI
+24 DLSNI
-29 LSPEEVENLFG
+29 LSPEEMDNLF
-40 QDTDE
+40 DE
-45 LQEISPEEE
+45 EGNETQETPPDPKEDD
-54 KKELTEKTETTEVQ
+54 KKNKETTEVQ
-68 TDEDLFESESVGSGK
+68 VDAEDLFESESVGSGK
-83 KDSQGQEDTNQDR
+83 EDKQGKEDTTSDR
-96 HGSSPKK
+96 SGTSPK

-162 GIELSD
+162 GIEPSE
-168 VQKYEK
+168 VQKYER
-174 TLNYLDSIKDDH
+174 TLNYLDSIKDENI
-186 LSDESE
+186 SDESE

-232 AKEALNS
+232 AKESLKS
-239 NIEFYKN
+239 NKEFFKN
-246 SYNSIIEEAKKAEEE
+246 SYDSMVEEAKKVEEE

-286 LHIDKTTRQKVF
+286 LQIDKATRQKVF

-325 RLDFI
+325 RLDFL

-364 LETTINNTARTV
+364 LETTINNTARTT
-376 DGSLKFVSGVDEDS
+376 DGNLKFATGVDEDP

-395 KGWNLDI
+395 KGWHLDV

>member
-1 MYLGIFIFTFVE
+1 
-13 GFYRDI
+13 
-19 FMEEL
+19 MEEL
-24 DLNNI
+24 DLSNI
-29 LSPEEVENLFG
+29 LSPEEMDNLFNEEEKE
-40 QDTDE
+40 T
-45 LQEISPEEE
+45 QETPPDPKEE
-54 KKELTEKTETTEVQ
+54 KKENKETTEVQ
-68 TDEDLFESESVGSGK
+68 VNVEDLFESESVGSGK
-83 KDSQGQEDTNQDR
+83 EDKQGKEDTTPDR
-96 HGSSPKK
+96 SGTSPK
-103 TNFYSS
+103 TNPYSS

-122 LDEDKA
+122 LDEEKA

-148 FDERQKRIDEALNA
+148 FDERQRRIDEALTA
-162 GIELSD
+162 GIEPSEI
-168 VQKYEK
+168 QKYER
-174 TLNYLDSIKDDH
+174 TLSYLDSIKDENI
-186 LSDESE
+186 SDESE

-232 AKEALNS
+232 AKESLKS
-239 NIEFYKN
+239 NKEFFKS
-246 SYNSIIEEAKKAEEE
+246 SYNSMVEEAKKAEEE

-274 KNILEEEKVFGE
+274 KSILEEEKVFGD
-286 LHIDKTTRQKVF
+286 LQIDKATRQKVF

-325 RLDFI
+325 RLDFL

-337 TLTDG
+337 TLTEG

-364 LETTINNTARTV
+364 LETTINNTARTT
-376 DGSLKFVSGVDEDS
+376 DGNLKFATGVDEDP

-395 KGWNLDI
+395 KGWHLDV

>member
-1 MYLGIFIFTFVE
+1 
-13 GFYRDI
+13 
-19 FMEEL
+19 MEEL

-29 LSPEEVENLFG
+29 LSPEEMDNLF
-40 QDTDE
+40 DE
-45 LQEISPEEE
+45 EGSETQETPPESTEE
-54 KKELTEKTETTEVQ
+54 KEQNKETTEVQ
-68 TDEDLFESESVGSGK
+68 VDAEDLFESESVGSGK
-83 KDSQGQEDTNQDR
+83 EDKQGKEDTTPDR
-96 HGSSPKK
+96 SGTSPK

-122 LDEDKA
+122 LDNDKA

-133 AESFAQAIRDEVSAQ
+133 AESFAQAMRDEVTAQ
-148 FDERQKRIDEALNA
+148 LDERQKRIDEALNA
-162 GIELSD
+162 GIEPSEI
-168 VQKYEK
+168 QKYER
-174 TLNYLDSIKDDH
+174 TLNYLDSIKDENI
-186 LSDESE
+186 SDESE

-232 AKEALNS
+232 AKESLKS
-239 NIEFYKN
+239 NKEFFKN
-246 SYNSIIEEAKKAEEE
+246 SYDSIVEEAKKAEERE
-261 EIKERKKDAETLK
+261 VEERKKDAETLK

-286 LHIDKTTRQKVF
+286 LQIDKATRQKVF
-298 DNISKPVYKD
+298 DNVSKPVYKD

-325 RLDFI
+325 RLDFL

-364 LETTINNTARTV
+364 LETTINNTARTS
-376 DGSLKFVSGVDEDS
+376 DGNLKFATGVDEDP

-395 KGWNLDI
+395 KGWHLDV

>member
-1 MYLGIFIFTFVE
+1 
-13 GFYRDI
+13 
-19 FMEEL
+19 MEEL

-29 LSPEEVENLFG
+29 LSPEEVDNLF
-40 QDTDE
+40 DE
-45 LQEISPEEE
+45 EGSKTQETPPEP
-54 KKELTEKTETTEVQ
+54 TEDDNKNNETTEVQ
-68 TDEDLFESESVGSGK
+68 VNTEDLFESESVGSGK
-83 KDSQGQEDTNQDR
+83 EDKQGKEDTTSD
-96 HGSSPKK
+96 GSGTSPK

-122 LDEDKA
+122 LDSDKA

-162 GIELSD
+162 GIEPSE

-174 TLNYLDSIKDDH
+174 TLNYLDSIKDENI
-186 LSDESE
+186 SDESE

-232 AKEALNS
+232 AKESLKS
-239 NIEFYKN
+239 NKEFFKS
-246 SYNSIIEEAKKAEEE
+246 SYDSIVEEAKKEEE
-261 EIKERKKDAETLK
+261 KEIEERKKDAETLK

-286 LHIDKTTRQKVF
+286 LQIDKATRQKVF
-298 DNISKPVYKD
+298 DNVSKPVYKD

-325 RLDFI
+325 RLDFL

-364 LETTINNTARTV
+364 LETTINNTARTS
-376 DGSLKFVSGVDEDS
+376 DGNLKFATGVDEDP

-395 KGWNLDI
+395 KGWHLDV

>member
-1 MYLGIFIFTFVE
+1 
-13 GFYRDI
+13 
-19 FMEEL
+19 MEEL
-24 DLNNI
+24 DLSNI
-29 LSPEEVENLFG
+29 LSPEEMDNLF
-40 QDTDE
+40 DE
-45 LQEISPEEE
+45 EGSKTQETPPEPTENN
-54 KKELTEKTETTEVQ
+54 KKNNETTEVQ
-68 TDEDLFESESVGSGK
+68 VDAEDLFESESVGSGK
-83 KDSQGQEDTNQDR
+83 EDKQGKEDTTPD
-96 HGSSPKK
+96 GSGTSPK

-122 LDEDKA
+122 LDNDKA

-162 GIELSD
+162 GIEPSE
-168 VQKYEK
+168 VQKYER
-174 TLNYLDSIKDDH
+174 TLNYLDSIKDENI
-186 LSDESE
+186 SDESE

-232 AKEALNS
+232 AKESLKS
-239 NIEFYKN
+239 NKEFFKN
-246 SYNSIIEEAKKAEEE
+246 SYDSIVEEAKKAEEE
-261 EIKERKKDAETLK
+261 EIKERQKDAETLK

-286 LHIDKTTRQKVF
+286 LQIDKATRQKVF
-298 DNISKPVYKD
+298 DNVSKPVYKD

-325 RLDFI
+325 RLDFL

-364 LETTINNTARTV
+364 LETTINNTARTS
-376 DGSLKFVSGVDEDS
+376 DGNLKFATGVDEDP

-395 KGWNLDI
+395 KGWHLDV